1 MSGVQRDV
9 SRAKLGSRR
18 SVTVLLLNA
27 SFEPLRVIT
36 IRRALGLVLTSKAE
50 LIERDGNRVIRS
62 AGGAE
67 FEMPAVIRL
76 RRYVS
81 IPFQATAPL
90 SRRTLLARDAHRCQV
105 LGCTRSGQTVD
116 HVIPRSRGGLHEWC
130 NVTLMCVRHNSQKS
144 DRLLEELG
152 WKLVQQPQVPR
163 GRQVLLARAGLR
175 EPPALWEP
183 YLAA

>member
-1 MSGVQRDV
+1 MSEAQLESV
-9 SRAKLGSRR
+9 R

-36 IRRALGLVLTSKAE
+36 MHRALVLVLSAKAE
-50 LIERDGNRVIRS
+50 MLERDGDRVIRS

-67 FEMPAVIRL
+67 FDMPAVVRL
-76 RRYVS
+76 RRFVS
-81 IPFQATAPL
+81 VPFQATAPL
-90 SRRTLLARDAHRCQV
+90 SRRTLLARDSHRCQV
-105 LGCTRSGQTVD
+105 VGCTRIGQTVD
-116 HVIPRSRGGLHEWC
+116 HVIPRSRGGRHEWC

-152 WKLVQQPQVPR
+152 WKLSQQPSVPR
-163 GRQVLLARAGLR
+163 RRQVLLARAGLR
-175 EPPALWEP
+175 EPPQLWEQ